1 MKNIVLERDDMSDF
15 ELGLFLKD
23 MQKVLDEYFEAENP
37 SVEITRSD
45 GGFLVCVLFTA
56 RRGRSLKKPL

>member
-1 MKNIVLERDDMSDF
+1 MSDF
-15 ELGLFLKD
+15 ERGLFLKD

-56 RRGRSLKKPL
+56 RRVRSLKKPL